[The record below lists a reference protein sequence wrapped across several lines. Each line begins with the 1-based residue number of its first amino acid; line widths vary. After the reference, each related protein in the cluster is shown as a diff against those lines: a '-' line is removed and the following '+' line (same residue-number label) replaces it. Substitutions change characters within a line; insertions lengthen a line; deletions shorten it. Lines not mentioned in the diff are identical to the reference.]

1 VPEDALLIKE
11 EKEQEDDRVERGK
24 SLFGKAGPVQY
35 LFGKRVGKMG
45 LGCYGCHRLG
55 DQGHDIGPD
64 LSEQGEKL
72 NRDWLFQWLKKPEA
86 TMPDSKMGD
95 FHLTDEE
102 AAALADYLMTYRSPS
117 AIEDA
122 VEGKEEPSAS

>member
-1 VPEDALLIKE
+1 
-11 EKEQEDDRVERGK
+11 
-24 SLFGKAGPVQY
+24 
-35 LFGKRVGKMG
+35 MG

-55 DQGHDIGPD
+55 DQGYDIGPD

-72 NRDWLFQWLKKPEA
+72 NRDWLFRWLKKPEA

-102 AAALADYLMTYRSPS
+102 ARALADYLMTHRSPS
-117 AIEDA
+117 AFEDA
-122 VEGKEEPSAS
+122 VERKEGPSAS